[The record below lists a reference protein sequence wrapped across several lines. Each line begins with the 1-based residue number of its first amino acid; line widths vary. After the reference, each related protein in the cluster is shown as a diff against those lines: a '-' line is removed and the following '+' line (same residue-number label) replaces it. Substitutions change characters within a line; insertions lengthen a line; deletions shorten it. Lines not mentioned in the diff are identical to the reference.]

1 VPGEGRLAGDRPF
14 PSGEKLGKEEMEGTR
29 TRTKEEVRDAL
40 RELLDPEYPIS
51 LVDLGLI
58 RGIEVKGSRAEIKLT
73 YTCMGCP
80 AMDMIQDDIRD
91 RTLEMDGI
99 DEVDIE
105 VVWETW
111 SRKDITPLGKKQLK
125 RVGVV

>member
-1 VPGEGRLAGDRPF
+1 MQEQFVASRIRA
-14 PSGEKLGKEEMEGTR
+14 EEA
-29 TRTKEEVRDAL
+29 RDAL
-40 RELLDPEYPIS
+40 REVFDPEYPVS

-58 RGIEVKGSRAEIKLT
+58 RGVEVEGAKAKIKLT

-80 AMDMIQDDIRD
+80 AMDMIQDDVSD
-91 RTLEMDGI
+91 RLLEMDGI

-111 SRKDITPLGKKQLK
+111 SMKDITPLGRKQLK
-125 RVGVV
+125 DVGVV

>member
-1 VPGEGRLAGDRPF
+1 M
-14 PSGEKLGKEEMEGTR
+14 EKTQTR
-29 TRTKEEVRDAL
+29 TEEEVRDAL
-40 RELLDPEYPIS
+40 REVLDPEYSIS

-58 RGIEVKGSRAEIKLT
+58 RGIEVEGRKAEIKLT

-80 AMDMIQDDIRD
+80 AMDMIQDDVKD
-91 RTLEMDGI
+91 RILEMNGI

-111 SRKDITPLGKKQLK
+111 SRKDITPLGKRQL
-125 RVGVV
+125 REVGVV

>member
-1 VPGEGRLAGDRPF
+1 MQ
-14 PSGEKLGKEEMEGTR
+14 EKIVASRITAEEA
-29 TRTKEEVRDAL
+29 RDAL
-40 RELLDPEYPIS
+40 REVFDPEYPIS

-58 RGIEVKGSRAEIKLT
+58 RGVKVEGSKAKIKLT

-80 AMDMIQDDIRD
+80 AMDMIQDDVSD
-91 RTLEMDGI
+91 RLLEMEGI

-111 SRKDITPLGKKQLK
+111 SRKDITPLGRKQLK
-125 RVGVV
+125 DVGVV

>member
-1 VPGEGRLAGDRPF
+1 MQ
-14 PSGEKLGKEEMEGTR
+14 EKVVAEAW
-29 TRTKEEVRDAL
+29 DAL
-40 RELLDPEYPIS
+40 REVFDPEYPIS

-58 RGIEVKGSRAEIKLT
+58 RGVEVEGAKAKIKLT

-80 AMDMIQDDIRD
+80 AMDMIQDDVSD
-91 RTLEMDGI
+91 RLLEMEGI

-111 SRKDITPLGKKQLK
+111 SRKDITSLGKKQLK
-125 RVGVV
+125 SVGVV

>member
-1 VPGEGRLAGDRPF
+1 
-14 PSGEKLGKEEMEGTR
+14 METTQIR
-29 TRTKEEVRDAL
+29 TEEEVRDTL
-40 RELLDPEYPIS
+40 REVLDPEYPIS

-58 RGIEVKGSRAEIKLT
+58 RGIEVSGNRADIKLT

-80 AMDMIQDDIRD
+80 AMDMIQDDVKD
-91 RTLEMDGI
+91 RILEMNGI

-111 SRKDITPLGKKQLK
+111 SRKDITPLGKRQL
-125 RVGVV
+125 REVGVV

>member
-1 VPGEGRLAGDRPF
+1 MQ
-14 PSGEKLGKEEMEGTR
+14 EKIVASRITAEEAW
-29 TRTKEEVRDAL
+29 DAL
-40 RELLDPEYPIS
+40 REVFDPEYPIS

-58 RGIEVKGSRAEIKLT
+58 RGVEVEGSEAKIELT

-80 AMDMIQDDIRD
+80 AMDMIQDDVRD
-91 RTLEMDGI
+91 RLLEMDGI

-111 SRKDITPLGKKQLK
+111 SRSDITPLGRKQLK
-125 RVGVV
+125 NVGVV

>member
-1 VPGEGRLAGDRPF
+1 MQ
-14 PSGEKLGKEEMEGTR
+14 EKFVASSIRAEEA
-29 TRTKEEVRDAL
+29 RDAL
-40 RELLDPEYPIS
+40 REVFDPEYPVS

-58 RGIEVKGSRAEIKLT
+58 RGVEVEGAKAKIKLT

-80 AMDMIQDDIRD
+80 AMDMIQDDVSD
-91 RTLEMDGI
+91 RLLEMEGI

-111 SRKDITPLGKKQLK
+111 SRKDITPLGRKQLK
-125 RVGVV
+125 DVGVV

>member
-1 VPGEGRLAGDRPF
+1 MVKTLMRTEG
-14 PSGEKLGKEEMEGTR
+14 
-29 TRTKEEVRDAL
+29 EVRDAL
-40 RELLDPEYPIS
+40 REVLDPEYPIS

-58 RGIEVKGSRAEIKLT
+58 RGIEVEGRKAEIKLT

-80 AMDMIQDDIRD
+80 AMEMIQDDVKD
-91 RTLEMDGI
+91 RILEMDGI

-111 SRKDITPLGKKQLK
+111 SRKDITPLGKRQL
-125 RVGVV
+125 REVGVV